1 MRKCHT
7 TGIVSSNPCRL
18 PPVWSRVSPE
28 SVGSNWRRPLWYMP
42 VSLGK
47 LDTPKCICGAEEQ
60 SAIHITL
67 DCDILLPPN
76 CLEDLRSPDINNAKW
91 LEDLVDFV

>member
-1 MRKCHT
+1 
-7 TGIVSSNPCRL
+7 
-18 PPVWSRVSPE
+18 
-28 SVGSNWRRPLWYMP
+28 MP

-91 LEDLVDFV
+91 LEDLVDFVWTAAHTQEEDKKNDKMKTLAKN